1 MALASLDD
9 VRHWLTFSDGKLS
22 LDDVNVEGP
31 EVEAQRLIKSLLSGT
46 FTSAQLQS
54 WADPDST
61 PPLIRNVVGEL
72 IAAYIYRDAYS
83 EDDPDVTKYAQ
94 QLYDEALAKI
104 AEIRAGTLVVLDE
117 NDVPLTETAL
127 EMSADDFWPNDSTEG
142 PYFTMGQQF
151 G

>member
-22 LDDVNVEGP
+22 LEEVDTSGP
-31 EVEAQRLIKSLLSGT
+31 QIEAQRLVKSLLSGT
-46 FTSAQLQS
+46 FTTAQLQS
-54 WADPDST
+54 WANPDAT
-61 PPLIRNVVGEL
+61 PPLIRNVSGEL
-72 IAAYIYRDAYS
+72 VAAYIYRDAYS

-104 AEIRAGTLVVLDE
+104 AEIRAGTLIVLDE

-127 EMSADDFWPNDSTEG
+127 EMGADDFWPNDSTEG